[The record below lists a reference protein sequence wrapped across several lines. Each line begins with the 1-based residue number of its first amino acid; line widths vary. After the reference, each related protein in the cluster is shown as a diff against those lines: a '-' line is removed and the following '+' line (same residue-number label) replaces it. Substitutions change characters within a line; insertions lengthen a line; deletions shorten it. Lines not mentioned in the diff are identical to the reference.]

1 MKLFLKILSF
11 ILVVA
16 FIVIQFFQPEKNLGN
31 DEKNHIFNHEQLPE
45 TVKTSFKNA
54 CMDCHSDKTKY
65 LWYHRIAPVS
75 WMVNQHVVDGKKELN
90 FSEWGEMDEY
100 DRFGAIED
108 IRQELE
114 QNTMPLKPYII
125 MHKEAKL
132 SDEERAAV
140 FAWLDKKGDEL
151 VNSQN
156 EE

>member
-1 MKLFLKILSF
+1 
-11 ILVVA
+11 
-16 FIVIQFFQPEKNLGN
+16 
-31 DEKNHIFNHEQLPE
+31 
-45 TVKTSFKNA
+45 
-54 CMDCHSDKTKY
+54 MDCHSDKTKY

-90 FSEWGEMDEY
+90 FSDWGEMDEY